1 MSLFKWLRHNIEN
14 PKNHQKWFCT
24 EVQPVIVAD
33 FRWKTAINVEFV
45 TSNEKS
51 TEAMIC
57 WNLIVFVM
65 MINICYCRFH
75 FLVFVIGLRVLKLIF
90 LNLDNYLVF
99 WLIKVKY
106 GCSFCIS
113 KTKYSRVLPLQI
125 PMCSIHLRSCVS
137 FFKGEIQWEH
147 NYHSVFHSQ
156 SQ

>member
-24 EVQPVIVAD
+24 EVQPVIVTD

-57 WNLIVFVM
+57 WNLLVFVM

-99 WLIKVKY
+99 WLIKKNVGAHFVSQK
-106 GCSFCIS
+106 
-113 KTKYSRVLPLQI
+113 L
-125 PMCSIHLRSCVS
+125 SILEFSNRKSPCA
-137 FFKGEIQWEH
+137 
-147 NYHSVFHSQ
+147 Q
-156 SQ
+156 ST

>member
-1 MSLFKWLRHNIEN
+1 MQPAIVTDFK
-14 PKNHQKWFCT
+14 
-24 EVQPVIVAD
+24 
-33 FRWKTAINVEFV
+33 WKTAVNVEFV

-51 TEAMIC
+51 TKSMIC
-57 WNLIVFVM
+57 WDLLVFVM

-90 LNLDNYLVF
+90 FKPRQLF
-99 WLIKVKY
+99 SILIDQKRC

-113 KTKYSRVLPLQI
+113 KAKYSRVLPPQI

-147 NYHSVFHSQ
+147 KYHSVFHSQ